1 MISLGFLFQFC
12 KDWLFGLYG
21 GRGWGKRAKDE
32 KQKLHLPCAISQEQ
46 CSIWSWFLIHLCE
59 MMISR
64 IWWHANDDIQNFDFL
79 GCQWGKRAKNFAK
92 WQKYSVMHHIW
103 GTIHHMVCHASYL
116 RNHTLYDRHLW
127 YTKCKMI
134 MSPRF
139 SFPFFKILIFWVV
152 KRVKEQ
158 KNSPKW
164 QKTLSLHISQEPT
177 IHHMIFIYGAHV

>member
-1 MISLGFLFQFC
+1 
-12 KDWLFGLYG
+12 
-21 GRGWGKRAKDE
+21 
-32 KQKLHLPCAISQEQ
+32 
-46 CSIWSWFLIHLCE
+46 

-164 QKTLSLHISQEPT
+164 QKYLIYLKNQPYIIWSSFMVHMCKRIISPGLFNFNFWVNNVVKVQKMAQNKKLSITLYISVS
-177 IHHMIFIYGAHV
+177 IHHMIMIFGTQV